1 MFFVIEGIDGS
12 GKTTIAK
19 QLVEKSNGKYLYVN
33 RKSILGGDGF
43 IQNQMEKVSQLMWTE
58 NNGEL
63 DHLLPVDYWI
73 NLQLTWYSLLQ
84 EFIIK
89 PNIKK
94 NIIVDGW
101 FYKFW
106 ARLETQNI
114 DINYLKSSFQRIIK
128 PDHVVLLTV
137 NVDNIINRKKILKKY
152 EEGSHIGLSGKS
164 GYVRFQNLTENN
176 LEKYAQEYNWKRIN
190 NSTNN
195 IKETVNLLYEY
206 IENLIDETNY

>member
-1 MFFVIEGIDGS
+1 M
-12 GKTTIAK
+12 
-19 QLVEKSNGKYLYVN
+19 
-33 RKSILGGDGF
+33 
-43 IQNQMEKVSQLMWTE
+43 
-58 NNGEL
+58 
-63 DHLLPVDYWI
+63 
-73 NLQLTWYSLLQ
+73 
-84 EFIIK
+84 
-89 PNIKK
+89 
-94 NIIVDGW
+94 
-101 FYKFW
+101 
-106 ARLETQNI
+106 ETQNI

-190 NSTNN
+190 N

-206 IENLIDETNY
+206 IENLIDEEELI